1 MYKIF
6 YRNLR
11 DEVMKELDDFKTG
24 SWIHMEQPTQKEVDL
39 IVDQFDLDPL
49 VVADAMDIYE
59 VPRIEK
65 DDDITYYF
73 TRYALYT
80 PDLQQIK
87 TVPLLIM
94 IGKTFLIT
102 LSSEKVPIIDLFEKE
117 KIDFRTTQ
125 KTKLLVQ
132 LLLTINA
139 EYETII
145 KKLSKQI
152 KQQSADFEKITNSKI
167 YKFVNL
173 ENTLDDILFGLHP
186 TGTAL
191 NKLLKGRYVALYED
205 DKELIEDLV
214 QSNEQLIKVCNS
226 NIKRVINT
234 RDAHYNIM
242 SNNLNKIMKLLT
254 AVTVILTIPTMI
266 SGIFGMNVPLPMMDN
281 PFAFLIIISVTLTFS
296 FGVLFVFLK
305 QDWL

>member
-24 SWIHMEQPTQKEVDL
+24 SWIHMEQPTQKEVNL

-49 VVADAMDIYE
+49 IVADAMDIYE

-65 DDDITYYF
+65 DDDVTYYF

-132 LLLTINA
+132 LLLTINV

-152 KQQSADFEKITNSKI
+152 KQQSSDFEKITNSKI

-234 RDAHYNIM
+234 REAHYNIM

-266 SGIFGMNVPLPMMDN
+266 SGIFGMNVPVPMADN
-281 PFAFLIIISVTLTFS
+281 PFAFWIIISVTLTFS
-296 FGVLFVFLK
+296 FGLLVVFLK